1 MENVILFSTD
11 HRGYAASRMLY
22 YLRKAGLGVWIFCP
36 ITSIMRESD
45 YINGGRAFNIPVHI
59 SRIAQSIHE
68 LVQESKAKAIFPC
81 DDFAFNILNSIRD
94 RLREDTFGQSLQRL
108 IAAWIGSHPGLRLRS
123 ISLHDVCGLGIR
135 TPRQITID
143 PNTTG
148 TAALGALGNPLI
160 VKSDYSCAGMGVA
173 LAASPDEAL
182 LFAQN
187 TYERDLSKHPE
198 ARVVAQEFISGTSAC
213 VSFSAYSGKIIDA
226 FSYVIVRRS
235 QEPFGASSVVTL
247 KHCPDL
253 VSTAQRIV
261 ATYDFSGFGGI
272 DFILP
277 DDGTEPVFIEFNPRQ
292 TRTTHLG
299 SLVGS
304 DLCAAMASALI
315 GTDHTARH
323 GHGEVRTIALF
334 PHEWQRDPHSP
345 YLLQCHHDVP
355 WYEPRVTA
363 AVLTARRT
371 QP

>member
-1 MENVILFSTD
+1 
-11 HRGYAASRMLY
+11 MLY
-22 YLRKAGLGVWIFCP
+22 YLKNAGLGVWVFCP

-45 YINGGRAFNIPVHI
+45 YINGGRVFNIPVHI
-59 SRIAQSIHE
+59 SEIAQSMHDIAE
-68 LVQESKAKAIFPC
+68 ESKAKAIFPC
-81 DDFAFNILNSIRD
+81 DDFAFIVLDGIRS
-94 RLREDTFGQSLQRL
+94 RLREDTLGLSLQQF
-108 IAAWIGSHPGLRLRS
+108 ITAWIGSHPGLRLRS
-123 ISLHDVCGLGIR
+123 ISLDDVRGLGIR
-135 TPRQITID
+135 TPRQIIID
-143 PNTTG
+143 PKTTG
-148 TAALGALGNPLI
+148 TAALGTLGHPLI

-182 LFAQN
+182 LFARN
-187 TYERDLSKHPE
+187 TYEKDFSKNPE

-213 VSFSAYSGKIIDA
+213 VSFSAYSGNIIDA

-247 KHCPDL
+247 QHCPDL
-253 VSTAQRIV
+253 ISTAQRIV
-261 ATYDFSGFGGI
+261 AMYGFSGFGGI

-315 GTDHTARH
+315 GTDHTACH

-334 PHEWQRDPHSP
+334 PHEWQRDPRSP

-355 WYEPRVTA
+355 WHEPKITA
-363 AVLTARRT
+363 AALTARRT